1 MARHKTN
8 PAAAQQTPL
17 EMALTAILTDT
28 PRLDGA
34 ACIGHGALFD
44 PPGDGE
50 LRDAVD
56 TRHRAAARL
65 CWTCPALDACRDW
78 ATGESSSGSVIAAQV
93 MSATGRTDNT
103 EASEPRGAA

>member
-1 MARHKTN
+1 MSRRKTN

-44 PPGDGE
+44 PPGDSE
-50 LRDAVD
+50 PRDAVD
-56 TRHRAAARL
+56 ARHRAAARV
-65 CWTCPALDACRDW
+65 CWTCPALDACREW
-78 ATGESSSGSVIAAQV
+78 AAGEPVTDTILAAQH
-93 MSATGRTDNT
+93 MA
-103 EASEPRGAA
+103 ASEQSA